1 MFSSHPPADTD
12 WDSLALGA
20 RNGDPAS
27 RLALFQALNAY
38 LKNWVRITGGWPA
51 PVPNREGWH
60 EAMVHVGL
68 ADGCDVAGLWGAEMA
83 ALPEDRR
90 DERLLRL
97 AVEADLPD
105 AWYEVWEEQVRDT
118 PKAER
123 EAALRQAAAA
133 GHARALLTCARMGG
147 GGACAFGDPEALLRR
162 AAATGAAAACR
173 TLGLWLLLVRH
184 LPDEAEGWLRKGF
197 NGSDPIVAYQ
207 LALCAERRG
216 DGAAAADFL
225 RVCLRAVEHVSFGD
239 PGGGFPPEHYMPV
252 VAGRRVPF
260 ALGLGWP
267 VPREAIANGYRFSH
281 VPKAHFVWLAER
293 GLAPQEY
300 TEADLDCYAREV
312 LEHLRATYPAQA

>member
-38 LKNWVRITGGWPA
+38 LKNWVRITGCWPA

-60 EAMVHVGL
+60 KAMVHVGL

-83 ALPEDRR
+83 ALPEDKR
-90 DERLLRL
+90 DERLLWL

-133 GHARALLTCARMGG
+133 GHARALLTCARMGT

-162 AAATGAAAACR
+162 AAATGAI
-173 TLGLWLLLVRH
+173 
-184 LPDEAEGWLRKGF
+184 LP
-197 NGSDPIVAYQ
+197 S
-207 LALCAERRG
+207 
-216 DGAAAADFL
+216 
-225 RVCLRAVEHVSFGD
+225 
-239 PGGGFPPEHYMPV
+239 
-252 VAGRRVPF
+252 
-260 ALGLGWP
+260 
-267 VPREAIANGYRFSH
+267 
-281 VPKAHFVWLAER
+281 
-293 GLAPQEY
+293 
-300 TEADLDCYAREV
+300 
-312 LEHLRATYPAQA
+312 

>member
-60 EAMVHVGL
+60 EAMVRVGL

-83 ALPEDRR
+83 ALPEDKR
-90 DERLLRL
+90 DERLLWL

-105 AWYEVWEEQVRDT
+105 AWYEVWEEPVRDT
-118 PKAER
+118 SKADR
-123 EAALRQAAAA
+123 
-133 GHARALLTCARMGG
+133 
-147 GGACAFGDPEALLRR
+147 EALLRR
-162 AAATGAAAACR
+162 AAATGAACR
-173 TLGLWLLLVRH
+173 TFGLWLLLVRH

-239 PGGGFPPEHYMPV
+239 PGWGFPPEHYMPV

-267 VPREAIANGYRFSH
+267 GPREAIADGYRFSH